1 MVELAKERVP
11 DGRTPWQGARLFIF
25 MREQQMGEKTLKV
38 VVPMAGL
45 GTRLRPHTW
54 SKPKPLVHVAG
65 NTVLGHVLDMFQSI
79 PAEQLELVFI
89 VGYLGDQVPAYL
101 QQHYPQLKAHF
112 VEQTERLG
120 QSHALY
126 LAREHLT
133 GPVLMIFVDTIMEA
147 DFGFLAHPP
156 EEGIAWVKPVE
167 DPRRFG
173 VAVTDAQGYVQRI
186 IEKPDTTEHNL
197 AVVGCYYF
205 PEGRDLADAVEAQ
218 IAQDI
223 KTKGEYYL
231 ADAINLMLQR
241 GLRMRTQ
248 TVDTWLDAG
257 TPEALLETNR
267 YLLDNGR
274 DNTWET
280 PRPGVTIIPPVY
292 IHPTAQVEE
301 AVIGPYVSIGAQ
313 AKVQR
318 AVLRDTILDDHAE
331 VTQCVLETSLIG
343 QHARITGRPQGLNVG
358 DHSQLTL

>member
-1 MVELAKERVP
+1 MNPKKL
-11 DGRTPWQGARLFIF
+11 T
-25 MREQQMGEKTLKV
+25 V

-54 SKPKPLVHVAG
+54 SKPKPLVRVAG
-65 NTVLGHVLDMFQSI
+65 NTVLGHVLDMFQAL

-89 VGYLGDQVPAYL
+89 VGYLGEQVPAYL
-101 QQHYPQLKAHF
+101 QKHYPHLKAHF
-112 VEQTERLG
+112 VEQTERWG

-126 LAREHLT
+126 LARDFLE

-147 DFGFLAHPP
+147 DFAFLANPP
-156 EEGIAWVKPVE
+156 DEGIAWVKPVE

-173 VAVTDAQGYVQRI
+173 VAVTDEQGYVQRI

-205 PEGRDLADAVEAQ
+205 PEGRDLAAAVEEQ
-218 IAQDI
+218 ISQDI

-248 TVDTWLDAG
+248 SVNIWLDAG

-267 YLLDNGR
+267 YLLANGR

-301 AVIGPYVSIGAQ
+301 AVIGPHVSIGAQ
-313 AKVQR
+313 ARVFR

-331 VTQCVLETSLIG
+331 VSQCVLDGSLVG
-343 QHARITGRPQGLNVG
+343 QYARIQGHPQRLNIG
-358 DHSQLTL
+358 DHSHIEF

>member
-1 MVELAKERVP
+1 METKKL
-11 DGRTPWQGARLFIF
+11 T
-25 MREQQMGEKTLKV
+25 V

-54 SKPKPLVHVAG
+54 SKPKPLVSVAG
-65 NTVLGHVLDMFQSI
+65 NTVLGHVLDMFADL

-89 VGYLGDQVPAYL
+89 VGYLGEQVPAYL
-101 QQHYPQLKAHF
+101 KEHYPHLRAHF
-112 VEQTERLG
+112 VEQKERLG

-126 LAREHLT
+126 LAREYLE

-147 DFGFLAHPP
+147 DFAFLADPP
-156 EEGIAWVKPVE
+156 AEGIAWVKPVD

-173 VAVTDAQGYVQRI
+173 VAVTDEAGYIQRI

-205 PEGRDLADAVEAQ
+205 PEGRDLAQAVETQ
-218 IAQDI
+218 IEQNI
-223 KTKGEYYL
+223 QTKGEYYL
-231 ADAINLMLQR
+231 ADAINLMLEQ

-248 TVDTWLDAG
+248 PVEVWLDAG
-257 TPEALLETNR
+257 TPDALLETNR
-267 YLLDNGR
+267 YLLSNGR

-301 AVIGPYVSIGAQ
+301 AVIGPYVSIGAG
-313 AKVQR
+313 ARVAR
-318 AVLRDTILDDHAE
+318 AVLQDAILDEGAE
-331 VTQCVLETSLIG
+331 VTQCILSNSLVG
-343 QHARITGRPQGLNVG
+343 RNARVQGRPQQLNIG
-358 DHSQLTL
+358 DHTQLVL

>member
-1 MVELAKERVP
+1 MNQKKL
-11 DGRTPWQGARLFIF
+11 T
-25 MREQQMGEKTLKV
+25 V

-54 SKPKPLVHVAG
+54 SKPKPLVRVAG
-65 NTVLGHVLDMFQSI
+65 NTVLGHVLDMFGAL

-101 QQHYPQLKAHF
+101 EQHYPHLKAHF

-126 LAREHLT
+126 LARDYLE
-133 GPVLMIFVDTIMEA
+133 GPVLMIFVDTIIEA
-147 DFGFLAHPP
+147 DFGFLADPP
-156 EEGIAWVKPVE
+156 AEGVAWVKPVD

-173 VAVTDAQGYVQRI
+173 VAVTDEQGYVQRL

-205 PEGRDLADAVEAQ
+205 PEGRDLAAAVEEQLARE
-218 IAQDI
+218 I
-223 KTKGEYYL
+223 KTKGAYYL
-231 ADAINLMLQR
+231 ADAVNLMLER

-248 TVDTWLDAG
+248 RVDIWLDAG

-267 YLLDNGR
+267 YLLSNGR
-274 DNTWET
+274 DNTFET

-301 AVIGPYVSIGAQ
+301 SVIGPYVSIGAQ
-313 AKVQR
+313 AKVSR
-318 AVLRDTILDDHAE
+318 AVLRDTILDDYAE
-331 VTQCVLETSLIG
+331 VSQCVLDRSLIG
-343 QHARITGRPQGLNVG
+343 QYARIAGRPQGLNIG
-358 DHSQLTL
+358 DHSQIAF

>member
-1 MVELAKERVP
+1 MNAKKL
-11 DGRTPWQGARLFIF
+11 T
-25 MREQQMGEKTLKV
+25 V

-54 SKPKPLVHVAG
+54 SKPKPLVRVAG
-65 NTVLGHVLDMFQSI
+65 NTVLGHVLDMFRAI
-79 PAEQLELVFI
+79 PTEQMELVFI
-89 VGYLGDQVPAYL
+89 VGYLGEQVPAYL
-101 QQHYPQLKAHF
+101 QKYYPNLKAHF

-120 QSHALY
+120 QSHALH
-126 LAREHLT
+126 LAREFLV
-133 GPVLMIFVDTIMEA
+133 GPVLMIFVDTIIEA
-147 DFGFLAHPP
+147 DFAFLANPP
-156 EEGIAWVKPVE
+156 EEGIAWVKPVD

-173 VAVTDAQGYVQRI
+173 VAVTDEQGYVQRL
-186 IEKPDTTEHNL
+186 IEKPDTDEHNL

-205 PEGRDLADAVEAQ
+205 PEGRDLAAAVEEQ
-218 IAQDI
+218 IRRGI

-231 ADAINLMLQR
+231 ADAVNLMLQR

-248 TVDTWLDAG
+248 PVDIWLDAG

-267 YLLDNGR
+267 YLLDHGR

-313 AKVQR
+313 AKVFR

-331 VTQCVLETSLIG
+331 ISQNVIEGSLVG
-343 QHARITGRPQGLNVG
+343 QHACIQGRPQRLNIG
-358 DHSQLTL
+358 DHSFITF